1 MPQYPRLISTIASS
15 LGVASIA
22 ALMALPGLAQMMPQ
36 SPSTPAPRMSPAPN
50 APGPDRPLTDLDR
63 QFMIRAAQS
72 DQTEIQTSQLALQRS
87 RNQDVRAFAQHMI
100 QEHTNS
106 SKQLMQIAQQKG
118 VTLPKDVGPDNR
130 PLLTRLS
137 SLSGA
142 AFDRAYM
149 EGQVQAHAKTQ
160 AEYQRY
166 LNQGQDPQLR
176 AFANTVLPIV
186 TGHLQMARTMTA
198 RR

>member
-15 LGVASIA
+15 LGVASVA

-36 SPSTPAPRMSPAPN
+36 APSTPAPRTSPAPN
-50 APGPDRPLTDLDR
+50 APGSDRPLTDLDR